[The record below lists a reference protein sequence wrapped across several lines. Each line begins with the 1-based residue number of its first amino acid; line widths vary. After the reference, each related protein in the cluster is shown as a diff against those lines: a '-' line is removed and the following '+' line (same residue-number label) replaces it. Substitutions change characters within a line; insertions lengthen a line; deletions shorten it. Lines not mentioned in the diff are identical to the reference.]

1 MIKNP
6 LGSDKE
12 IRFFSSLN
20 AIATWKSTLMNA
32 KVENSIRL
40 TNHPKTEKESNRS
53 PGGKSIVFTS
63 NRGVGNW
70 DVYKM
75 DAAGQ
80 NVVRLT
86 DDPAKDDRA
95 SWSLD
100 GTKIVYTT
108 PAQPLK
114 LVMLDLAQK

>member
-1 MIKNP
+1 
-6 LGSDKE
+6 
-12 IRFFSSLN
+12 
-20 AIATWKSTLMNA
+20 MNA

-86 DDPAKDDRA
+86 DDPAKDGRA

-100 GTKIVYTT
+100 GGRIAFTSTRGGKSSGIY
-108 PAQPLK
+108 
-114 LVMLDLAQK
+114 VMDAVDGPVKNC